1 MTLRNV
7 SIGLSA
13 AVLLGIYGFWIFLI
27 LSDSNPLMLL
37 IILFIV
43 APFIISSV
51 FPQIV
56 SIVISVY
63 SKHLVSHIIAATIS
77 VLHGLF
83 FAVACIHEVWL
94 YLPFSGILLMPVLL
108 PLGLTAIII
117 EIYYRIYYRK
127 KNQKVRTEP

>member
-1 MTLRNV
+1 MPLRTL

-13 AVLLGIYGFWIFLI
+13 AVLLGICGFWVLVFFFLSEGDLPVIPFIF
-27 LSDSNPLMLL
+27 
-37 IILFIV
+37 

-117 EIYYRIYYRK
+117 EICYRIYHRK
-127 KNQKVRTEP
+127 KNQKVQTEP